1 MAFSVNKH
9 PNKSIDKLFGNKSVN
24 LQDNQH
30 QDNQSDII
38 NITNIDTFNLHDQKE
53 EDSIIIHDIE
63 PFIHGNTKY
72 FFLNDNILSQTF
84 GDFMNTDKQYN
95 VKICIYQINGECDIP
110 FLQFLFDKSGEKI
123 TFPNINFQ
131 CPITNATSNP
141 DQFQESAN
149 QEHTFFMNQCSQE
162 LLKVL
167 PIHDIFSEDIL
178 KQIYKGFIEYDNTLY
193 VIFDSTKI
201 EDPVIDQSKYSWSII
216 DEIINS
222 RKILDKEFD
231 QEIIDM
237 FIKTPY
243 MMHIVD
249 ANGQRIIYPFLLYL
263 CINPISKATQP
274 DATQPDATQYNNA
287 IEHNNTNSI
296 NIIDEQV
303 DHPLLGSYYYFS
315 SSPLEGADLTRI
327 KRYVVFTFN
336 CKYIVTD
343 INTIQDKEEFITNL
357 DNDDDNDKLSI
368 YFKEDGI
375 QLWCIKTSEQFTNL

>member
-1 MAFSVNKH
+1 
-9 PNKSIDKLFGNKSVN
+9 
-24 LQDNQH
+24 
-30 QDNQSDII
+30 
-38 NITNIDTFNLHDQKE
+38 
-53 EDSIIIHDIE
+53 
-63 PFIHGNTKY
+63 
-72 FFLNDNILSQTF
+72 
-84 GDFMNTDKQYN
+84 MNTDKQYN

-110 FLQFLFDKSGEKI
+110 FLQFLFDKSGEKL

-178 KQIYKGFIEYDNTLY
+178 KQIYKGFIEYDNTLC
-193 VIFDSTKI
+193 VVFDSTKI
-201 EDPVIDQSKYSWSII
+201 DEHVIDESKYCWSII

-231 QEIIDM
+231 PEIIDM

-249 ANGQRIIYPFLLYL
+249 VNKQRVIYPFLLYI
-263 CINPISKATQP
+263 CIKLTPESIF
-274 DATQPDATQYNNA
+274 YNNA
-287 IEHNNTNSI
+287 LEPNTNSI
-296 NIIDEQV
+296 NIIDEQI

-315 SSPLEGADLTRI
+315 SSPLEGTDLTRI
-327 KRYVVFTFN
+327 KRYGVFTFD

-343 INTIQDKEEFITNL
+343 INTIQDKDEFTTNL
-357 DNDDDNDKLSI
+357 DNDDDDNLSI
-368 YFKEDGI
+368 YFKENGI
-375 QLWCIKTSEQFTNL
+375 QFWCIKTSEQFTNI